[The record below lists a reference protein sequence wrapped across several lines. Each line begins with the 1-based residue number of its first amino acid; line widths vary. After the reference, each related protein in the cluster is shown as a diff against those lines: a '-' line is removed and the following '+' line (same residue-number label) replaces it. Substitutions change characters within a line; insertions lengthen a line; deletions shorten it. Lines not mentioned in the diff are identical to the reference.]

1 MVSANQCQRKS
12 QLPAWITG
20 AMGGKDQVVRA
31 SGGAPAP
38 ALARRRKSV
47 ATKEN
52 NEIALPATL
61 TKEKN
66 ESATLVNGD
75 GAGGSAV
82 SEPEGDE
89 YVSRGGSCI
98 VGPLGEFAREPVWE
112 NSDELVVAEVD
123 FEDCT
128 RGKLDFDVAGH
139 YSRSDQFHLS
149 VAGLDLVPP
158 P

>member
-1 MVSANQCQRKS
+1 
-12 QLPAWITG
+12 LPAWITG
-20 AMGGKDQVVRA
+20 AADGKEQGVVGG
-31 SGGAPAP
+31 GEGLP
-38 ALARRRKSV
+38 RRRKSV

-61 TKEKN
+61 TKEKK
-66 ESATLVNGD
+66 EGATLVNGD

-82 SEPEGDE
+82 SESEGDE

-98 VGPLGEFAREPVWE
+98 VGPLGEFVREPVWE

-149 VAGLDLVPP
+149 VTGLDLVPP